1 MVVKSLPNSRLELYI
16 QCCYQY
22 SCLCMRCCASII
34 TLDNALVM
42 MAEEKEKNLE
52 VMRQAMGPDV
62 SPRPGSEFDELDSRS
77 VDSFL
82 EAEDVPQDTVNHRR
96 DAAAVAL
103 YSLTPDNTN
112 TPGKFSGSNPTSKLS
127 GSRSL
132 EMTVDKHAYVTTRN
146 GYNSS
151 STDGSSKKTSS
162 KSKNSSSS
170 SAQNNNQQGHHH
182 HRNQQQQQ
190 GRRK

>member
-1 MVVKSLPNSRLELYI
+1 
-16 QCCYQY
+16 
-22 SCLCMRCCASII
+22 
-34 TLDNALVM
+34 

-103 YSLTPDNTN
+103 YSDNTN

-132 EMTVDKHAYVTTRN
+132 EMTVDRHAYVTTRN

-162 KSKNSSSS
+162 KSKNSSSNGS
-170 SAQNNNQQGHHH
+170 SNSAQKNNQQGHHH
-182 HRNQQQQQ
+182 HRNQQQQ